1 MLRSLLFEARFWP
14 AIWRRRFAY
23 YWLVVDTDNL
33 KFFSMFGM
41 LILGLIGIVRFAYVD
56 RVFIEPAGIQPAW
69 MQAARIHAEQREAA
83 LARRRATD
91 LECLA
96 ENIYFEARGEPQD
109 GQYAVA
115 EVTLNRTRAEHF
127 PHTVC
132 GVVHET
138 RWDPGRRR
146 FVADFSWTELGAL
159 SPQDGPDWKQ
169 AMAVASAA
177 YDDQHELLVPG
188 ALFYHATSVHPAW
201 SRTRKSVARIGKH
214 IFYL

>member
-14 AIWRRRFAY
+14 VIWRRRFAY

-41 LILGLIGIVRFAYVD
+41 LILCVIGVVRFAYVD
-56 RVFIEPAGIQPAW
+56 RTLIEP
-69 MQAARIHAEQREAA
+69 ARIHAVRRETA
-83 LARRRATD
+83 LAQRRAND

-96 ENIYFEARGEPQD
+96 ENVYFEARGEPLE

-115 EVTLNRTRAEHF
+115 EVTLNRTRSDNF

-138 RWDPGRRR
+138 RWDPSRRR
-146 FVADFSWTELGAL
+146 FVADFSWTELGGL
-159 SPQDGPDWKQ
+159 SPEDGPAWRQ

-177 YDDQHELLVPG
+177 YEDLREPLVPR
-188 ALFYHATSVHPAW
+188 ALFYHATGVHPAW
-201 SRTRKSVARIGKH
+201 SKTRKAVAKIGKH